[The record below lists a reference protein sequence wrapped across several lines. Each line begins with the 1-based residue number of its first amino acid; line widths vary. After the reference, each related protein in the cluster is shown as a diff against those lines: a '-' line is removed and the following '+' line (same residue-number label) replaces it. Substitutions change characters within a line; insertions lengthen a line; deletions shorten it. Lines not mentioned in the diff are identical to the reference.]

1 MSNPFWDYSVAVYS
15 RDGVP
20 RVCLELQDC
29 CGLDVNVLLYGAWLA
44 VLDRRLTR
52 SHLAE
57 VDAGVAEW
65 RSKVVQ
71 PLRALRRELR
81 SYPAAAAIREDI
93 RALELRGERQ
103 QQDIMYEIHRAC
115 DAQPAADRSLHENL
129 ALVAVY
135 SCPGD
140 VSWRAPIE
148 QICTLLGP

>member
-1 MSNPFWDYSVAVYS
+1 MSNPFWDYSVAVYG

-44 VLDRRLTR
+44 VLDWRLTKP
-52 SHLAE
+52 HLADI
-57 VDAGVAEW
+57 DAGVEEW

-71 PLRALRRELR
+71 PLRSLRRELR

-93 RALELRGERQ
+93 KAVELRVERQ

-115 DAQPAADRSLHENL
+115 GDQPAADQPLHENL
-129 ALVAVY
+129 ALVAAFTC
-135 SCPGD
+135 SGD
-140 VSWRAPIE
+140 ASWRTPIE

>member
-1 MSNPFWDYSVAVYS
+1 MSNPFWDYSVAAYS

-20 RVCLELQDC
+20 QACLELQDC

-52 SHLAE
+52 PHLADID
-57 VDAGVAEW
+57 VGVEEW

-71 PLRALRRELR
+71 PLRSLRRELR

-93 RALELRGERQ
+93 KAVELRGERQ

-115 DAQPAADRSLHENL
+115 DAQPAAEQVLHENL
-129 ALVAVY
+129 TLVAAY
-135 SCPGD
+135 TCPGD
-140 VSWRAPIE
+140 GSWSAPIE
-148 QICTLLGP
+148 QISTLLGP